1 MTDLMNEFNESLKEY
16 TGKNIGLFNIEQGT
30 QRLITEFDEYIKYWL
45 NPRFTGEVTL
55 DPINRIIVEID
66 SSGYMYSSVL
76 SEKTGCM
83 ISEGRSPS
91 LQKWGMDTLHSPY
104 SKLVAQFFAVC
115 YQQALPT
122 ICESEAFQALP
133 RASEIKF
140 EVGNHSGWA
149 CSDVYTFHGQ
159 EHRIDYGNIKL
170 LELAYKV
177 TLAKPNNPIETTF
190 LKHLENI
197 DLVEKS
203 QEFTPIFEEFIS
215 WLAEQTNEP
224 LKFIAFAWSA
234 NFDSDSLLFGFSED
248 NKYKWSKNI
257 EVSSWFSE
265 QRPADL
271 ELEECEKIRNVMSC
285 KLAQIACLSAEKVT
299 NSDDFK
305 KLNLLDNFK
314 IFVVNRKESGRKVE
328 FYPFTKSNFF

>member
-1 MTDLMNEFNESLKEY
+1 MTDLINEFNESLKEY
-16 TGKNIGLFNIEQGT
+16 TGKNIGIFNIEQGT

-45 NPRFTGEVTL
+45 NPRFTGEVAL

-66 SSGYMYSSVL
+66 SSGYMYSAVL
-76 SEKTGCM
+76 SEETGCM
-83 ISEGRSPS
+83 ISEGRSPN
-91 LQKWGMDTLHSPY
+91 LKKWGLDTLHRSY

-149 CSDVYTFHGQ
+149 CGNVYTFKGQ

-177 TLAKPNNPIETTF
+177 TLAEPNNPLESTF

-197 DLVEKS
+197 NINDRAL
-203 QEFTPIFEEFIS
+203 EFIPIFEEFIS
-215 WLAEQTNEP
+215 WLAEQTIEP
-224 LKFIAFAWSA
+224 LEFIALFWSS
-234 NFDSDSLLFGFSED
+234 NFEKDTLLYGFTKD
-248 NKYKWSKNI
+248 DKFRWNKNI
-257 EVSSWFSE
+257 EISSWFSE

-271 ELEECEKIRNVMSC
+271 ELEECEDIRNVMSC
-285 KLAQIACLSAEKVT
+285 KLAQIACLATEKIIDT
-299 NSDDFK
+299 SNFK
-305 KLNLLDNFK
+305 KLNLLEEFEMS
-314 IFVVNRKESGRKVE
+314 IVNLNEESRDIE
-328 FYPFTKSNFF
+328 FYPFY